1 MPGRKDTWYN
11 RNRREG
17 DFRVGLGK
25 CHFTCELND
34 ELSAQMEN
42 GEGFLGRGNRMDL
55 GPVRGGAW
63 HVQRTERED

>member
-1 MPGRKDTWYN
+1 M
-11 RNRREG
+11 
-17 DFRVGLGK
+17 GLGK